1 MGWLKITLLMLAAG
15 TVAIAGCGDDDE
27 GDNGITPPPGGEDI
41 TFPLTVGNEWILS
54 SETSVSGLQ
63 ATEETITITGTET
76 FASQTYYVLETTFE
90 SEPGETAEFWLRQQ
104 GQVIYTVPELEAF
117 EPDPDIPIPPGLY
130 DRITQSF
137 PWKFADFD
145 ASSGTEW
152 MLAGLDTTLTI
163 DLGPPVGEL
172 DAQIELDIRAS
183 SQGRESVTAN
193 KVSYD
198 DAYKGQVVIS
208 TTIIVPPPPAPELFG
223 ETFSSTQE
231 LWIVDGIGL
240 VKEVNTSDIVLSD
253 SVAVT
258 VSELERYTLN

>member
-1 MGWLKITLLMLAAG
+1 MISLLMLAVGAV
-15 TVAIAGCGDDDE
+15 TIAGCGDDDE
-27 GDNGITPPPGGEDI
+27 GDNGITPPPGGDI
-41 TFPLTVGNEWILS
+41 TFPLAVGNEWILS

-63 ATEETITITGTET
+63 PTEETITVTGTET
-76 FASQTYYVLETTFE
+76 FANQTYYVLETTFE

-104 GQVIYTVPELEAF
+104 GQVLYTVPELEIF
-117 EPDPDIPIPPGLY
+117 EPDPETPIPPGLY
-130 DRITQSF
+130 DRLTQSF

-152 MLAGLDTTLTI
+152 MLAALDTSLTV

-172 DAQIELDIRAS
+172 DAQIELDVRAS
-183 SQGRESVTAN
+183 SQGRESVTVPAG
-193 KVSYD
+193 SYD
-198 DAYKGQVVIS
+198 DAYRSQVVITAS
-208 TTIIVPPPPAPELFG
+208 VTVPPPPAPELFR

-240 VKEVNTSDIVLSD
+240 VREVNTSDIVLSD

-258 VSELERYTLN
+258 VSELVDYTLN